1 MSVDSRVATGTGRLR
16 TDPLFLGLA
25 RPPMILG
32 VSYMY
37 FVLNAIITIVIFINS
52 RDFLALFLYGPIIH
66 AFGYVLCMRE
76 PRAVELWILKCKFG
90 FRSLNRIYHHNTNSY
105 DVF

>member
-32 VSYMY
+32 VSFMY
-37 FVLNAIITIVIFINS
+37 FVLNALITVVIFINS
-52 RDFLALFLYGPIIH
+52 RNFLALLVMGPIIH
-66 AFGYVLCMRE
+66 AFGYLLCMRE
-76 PRAVELWILKCKFG
+76 ARAVELWILKCKYG
-90 FRSLNRIYHHNTNSY
+90 FRTLNRIYHHHTNSY